1 MLNIFLNKH
10 LSQSQVLE
18 RLAEMYFS
26 KEDIKDPLSITELEV
41 RTKLNIKG
49 TGITRNSL

>member
-1 MLNIFLNKH
+1 
-10 LSQSQVLE
+10 
-18 RLAEMYFS
+18 MYFS

-49 TGITRNSL
+49 TGITINSLLVKLKIILLKNKEKDS